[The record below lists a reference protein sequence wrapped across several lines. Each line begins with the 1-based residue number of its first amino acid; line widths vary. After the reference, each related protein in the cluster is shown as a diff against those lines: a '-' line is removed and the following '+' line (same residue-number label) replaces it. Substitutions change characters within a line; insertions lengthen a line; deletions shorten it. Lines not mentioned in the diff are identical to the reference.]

1 MALGIRHYVLDI
13 RYHLL
18 VLLLQIAHLLFEIL
32 LVDLKR
38 LCLNLGGEQLLLKD
52 IKLIPEPLSG
62 LPDLLLKLSL
72 PTNQLIYE
80 ARGHAAHQ
88 VKDVYQGLVCREQ
101 LLQALVSFYKYFF
114 PFLGFHGEVDILDR
128 LQLL

>member
-1 MALGIRHYVLDI
+1 VALGVRHYVLDI

-38 LCLNLGGEQLLLKD
+38 LCLNLGGEKLLFKD
-52 IKLIPEPLSG
+52 IEFIPEPLAG

-72 PTNQLIYE
+72 PTN
-80 ARGHAAHQ
+80 
-88 VKDVYQGLVCREQ
+88 
-101 LLQALVSFYKYFF
+101 
-114 PFLGFHGEVDILDR
+114 
-128 LQLL
+128 